1 MLETI
6 NQYAAYLDQASLLSY
21 PISLFLGV
29 LAALGAL
36 SCYLPL
42 VPAMI
47 GFAGGQQFDRRK
59 MILFPSFIMLG
70 SILTLGTLGAV
81 VSVSGL
87 ALQNA
92 IGPYWGYA
100 IGIICILA
108 GLTVLRVVKIPRIS
122 LPRLNYAGF
131 WSPLLFGMV
140 VGGGLGFGSSCCV
153 PTLPIV
159 LTYAG
164 IQGKPLHGALVL
176 TFFAIGQSIPIF
188 IVCLFSST
196 LGKIT
201 GRWSQYVHK
210 LSGAALLLVGVYFIV
225 WR

>member
-1 MLETI
+1 MIETI
-6 NQYAAYLDQASLLSY
+6 NRYAVYLDHTSLLSY
-21 PISLFLGV
+21 PISLFLGI

-42 VPAMI
+42 VPALM
-47 GFAGGQQFDRRK
+47 GFAGGQRLDRGK
-59 MILFPSFIMLG
+59 TILFPVFVMLG
-70 SILTLGTLGAV
+70 SVLMLGTLGAV
-81 VSVSGL
+81 VSLSGL

-100 IGIICILA
+100 IGTICLFA
-108 GLTVLRVVKIPRIS
+108 GLTVLQVVKIPQIG
-122 LPRLNYAGF
+122 LPQINYNGF

-140 VGGGLGFGSSCCV
+140 VGGGIGFGSSCCV

-176 TFFAIGQSIPIF
+176 ASFAIGQSIPIF
-188 IVCLFSST
+188 AVCLFSST

-201 GRWSQYVHK
+201 GRWSQYVPK
-210 LSGAALLLVGVYFIV
+210 VSGVALLAVGVYFIL

>member
-1 MLETI
+1 MIETI
-6 NQYAAYLDQASLLSY
+6 SRYATFLDHASLLSY
-21 PISLFLGV
+21 PISLFLGL

-47 GFAGGQQFDRRK
+47 GFVGGQELDRTK
-59 MILFPSFIMLG
+59 MILFPSFVMLG
-70 SILTLGTLGAV
+70 SVITLGALGVV

-87 ALQNA
+87 VLQKA
-92 IGPYWGYA
+92 IGPYWGYT

-108 GLTVLRVVKIPRIS
+108 GLTVLQIIT
-122 LPRLNYAGF
+122 LPRLHLPQINYKGF
-131 WSPLLFGMV
+131 WSPLLFGIV
-140 VGGGLGFGSSCCV
+140 VGGGIGFGSSCCV

-176 TFFAIGQSIPIF
+176 VSFAIGQSIPIF
-188 IVCLFSST
+188 AVCLFSST
-196 LGKIT
+196 LGKMA
-201 GRWSQYVHK
+201 GRWSRPINK
-210 LSGAALLLVGVYFIV
+210 LSGAALLAVGTYFIF

>member
-6 NQYAAYLDQASLLSY
+6 NHYAVYLDKVSLLSY
-21 PISLFLGV
+21 PISLFLGF
-29 LAALGAL
+29 LAGAGAL

-47 GFAGGQQFDRRK
+47 GFVGGRELDRNK
-59 MILFPSFIMLG
+59 LFIFPVIVMLG
-70 SILTLGTLGAV
+70 SVLTLGMLGV
-81 VSVSGL
+81 IVSLSGL

-108 GLTVLRVVKIPRIS
+108 GLTVLRVVNI
-122 LPRLNYAGF
+122 PRLNLPRITYDGF

-176 TFFAIGQSIPIF
+176 TSFAIGQSIPIF
-188 IVCLFSST
+188 VVCLFSST

-210 LSGAALLLVGVYFIV
+210 VSGAALLLVGVYFIV